1 MSIKISKDAD
11 PNYLAAI
18 IKCPELTDHPNADRL
33 QITNVFGGDVIVAKN
48 MYEAGEKLIFFPV
61 ESCISTKFLSWA
73 NLLDK
78 PELNADGKTKGFFS
92 PKHGRTKAVKLRGVP
107 SQGFLY
113 KVSKIAEYY
122 GVDESVFVVGKSF
135 DTVGDDVLVKKYIR
149 QESNRG
155 GVNTPKK
162 RIPKWVE
169 NTISVFPLPIRK
181 KLYSGINY
189 FYDKNREGIKSLIVD
204 GHWHFHY
211 KTPSAGRSI
220 YEISPEDDIV
230 ISEKLHGANGVYGN
244 ILCKKPFNFF
254 RYIFNLMG
262 AKYSE
267 IEHRFVFS
275 SRTVLKNRRD
285 GKYTEDIWGIVAN
298 DLANKI
304 PQDVILYGELIGWS
318 SNNSNIQKNYD
329 YSVSRGDVDFRVF
342 RGTKNESNGNTTE
355 LGWDDLSCIC
365 NNSDIPMVPVHYR
378 GTAKDLFDI
387 PIDENWHSNFL
398 SKLKDIYFKN
408 ECDYCVNKVVNE
420 GVVIRN
426 ESSPSKPAF
435 KYKNPEFLIKETSAR
450 DKEEDNI
457 DENN

>member
-48 MYEAGEKLIFFPV
+48 MYEAGEKLVFFPV

-155 GVNTPKK
+155 GVNAPKK

-204 GHWHFHY
+204 GHWHFHG
-211 KTPSAGRSI
+211 KTEVLGRNIFTLNPDDEITISTKAHGTSA
-220 YEISPEDDIV
+220 V
-230 ISEKLHGANGVYGN
+230 FGN
-244 ILCKKPFNFF
+244 ILCKKPFRVS
-254 RYIFNLMG
+254 RYLANNIGF
-262 AKYSE
+262 E
-267 IEHRFVFS
+267 TTEFEHRFVYS
-275 SRTVLKNRRD
+275 SRSVLKTRRD
-285 GKYTEDIWGIVAN
+285 GKYTDDVWGAAASYLN
-298 DLANKI
+298 GKI
-304 PQDVILYGELIGWS
+304 PENITVYGELVGWS
-318 SNNSNIQKNYD
+318 SSNGNIQKGYD
-329 YSVSRGDVDFRVF
+329 YGVPRGEFELWVYRATENVPDGVRELSWDEI
-342 RGTKNESNGNTTE
+342 TKLCGNM
-355 LGWDDLSCIC
+355 GAK
-365 NNSDIPMVPVHYR
+365 MVPLYYK
-378 GTAKDLFDI
+378 GKASELFDI
-387 PIDENWHSNFL
+387 PIDDDWGVNFL
-398 SKLKDIYFKN
+398 KALKEKYLDKTCEI
-408 ECDYCVNKVVNE
+408 CTTGVINE
-420 GVVIRN
+420 GIVLRN
-426 ESSPSKPAF
+426 ESKESKTAL
-435 KYKNPEFLIKETSAR
+435 KYKSPLFLIKETSAR
-450 DKEEDNI
+450 DNGEQDMEE
-457 DENN
+457 ES